1 MEAHSK
7 ARLVESPPSAER
19 GVTAT
24 VARSE
29 IEETLKLAEG
39 PALLVLDIAR
49 RGGES
54 DSDVEAHTLEVELEK
69 PDLEQ
74 ILRTA
79 EGDAI
84 ELRFDG
90 DELEQA
96 LEDGDVDA
104 HGLRQKALILSVAAA
119 TAAGFAGQ
127 ASGMPTV
134 DRGAGPASAISAPAA
149 EGPAVSGGP
158 EWPRAAAA
166 AASEE
171 PEIASNAVSG
181 GPEWPRAAAAAASE
195 EPELATDAVSG
206 GPEWPRAAAAA
217 ASEEP
222 ELATEAV
229 SGGPEWPRE
238 AAATGEASVT
248 AEAPDGGGISI
259 SSSEAA
265 AGIAGGIA
273 LLITGASF
281 VAARN
286 RKRPA
291 QA

>member
-29 IEETLKLAEG
+29 IEETLKSADG

-54 DSDVEAHTLEVELEK
+54 DSDVEAHTLAVELEK

-90 DELEQA
+90 GELEQA

-104 HGLRQKALILSVAAA
+104 HGLRQRALILSVAAA
-119 TAAGFAGQ
+119 TAAGVAGQ
-127 ASGMPTV
+127 ASGMPV
-134 DRGAGPASAISAPAA
+134 IDRGAGPASAISAPAA

-171 PEIASNAVSG
+171 PQ
-181 GPEWPRAAAAAASE
+181 
-195 EPELATDAVSG
+195 LATDAVSG
-206 GPEWPRAAAAA
+206 GPEWPRAAAA
-217 ASEEP
+217 
-222 ELATEAV
+222 
-229 SGGPEWPRE
+229 GQ
-238 AAATGEASVT
+238 T
-248 AEAPDGGGISI
+248 AEAPATAEAAGGGGGISI

-265 AGIAGGIA
+265 AGLAGGIA

-281 VAARN
+281 MAARN
-286 RKRPA
+286 RRRPA

>member
-7 ARLVESPPSAER
+7 ARLVESPPSSER

-29 IEETLKLAEG
+29 IEETLKSADG

-54 DSDVEAHTLEVELEK
+54 ESDVEAHTLEVELEK

-74 ILRTA
+74 ILRTT

-90 DELEQA
+90 SELAEA

-104 HGLRQKALILSVAAA
+104 HGLRQKALVFSVAAA
-119 TAAGFAGQ
+119 TAAGIAGQ
-127 ASGMPTV
+127 ASGMPVV
-134 DRGAGPASAISAPAA
+134 DRGAGPASAISAPAPDPA
-149 EGPAVSGGP
+149 ALAGGPEWPREAAAGITEQATPVAGGPEWPRAAAAGASEEPELTSTPVAGGP

-166 AASEE
+166 A
-171 PEIASNAVSG
+171 
-181 GPEWPRAAAAAASE
+181 
-195 EPELATDAVSG
+195 
-206 GPEWPRAAAAA
+206 
-217 ASEEP
+217 
-222 ELATEAV
+222 
-229 SGGPEWPRE
+229 
-238 AAATGEASVT
+238 GET
-248 AEAPDGGGISI
+248 AEAPATAEVAGGGGGISI